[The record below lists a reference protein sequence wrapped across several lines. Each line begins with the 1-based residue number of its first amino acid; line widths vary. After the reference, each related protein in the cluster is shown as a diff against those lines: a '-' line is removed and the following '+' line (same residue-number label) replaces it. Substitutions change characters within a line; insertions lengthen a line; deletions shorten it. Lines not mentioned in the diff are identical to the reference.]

1 MVFIFTLVLAIARV
15 SCLTSEERAKF
26 SGADCFVAEAVCD
39 NRPLA
44 SKVSTEVWKSFLN
57 ITSNAVPD
65 HATCFQ
71 CGRDN
76 PCDTLDARIRE
87 TVGMLS
93 VPMVPSLA
101 AEPAC
106 VPDSIIGIMTNGVPL
121 RSSCGVNLASLD
133 GCLGR
138 PAENRQYS
146 YWTAPVCMRGWAD
159 AFMQRQEL
167 FIGVAV
173 DGFPIYNSF
182 DSQGNFVSNDV
193 LDVCH
198 GYDPGTGY
206 RYIAND
212 EPPYVIGCLR
222 GKSRENQWACGACNG
237 RQLSSEEPAP
247 VTEDAYAYKYAIGGW
262 YHDDGGSSWYFGWPP
277 INNNYRSDYRREPVE
292 YAFVYKEFPGYH
304 WYYHYVYVPPPPV
317 HYWNAEDGDGSAE
330 TGSPTPGPVS
340 TAASTTP
347 PFDSCPG
354 TGIGNQ
360 PECGTNNFAGN
371 AIDDFACW
379 RNGGSCVSSECAEQE
394 GSRSGDD
401 NDLSTETAGFVSGT
415 TRVGTGQVFFLVFFF
430 WRLELIESHLECLKK
445 VCSRNMAANQRRRS
459 LG

>member
-15 SCLTSEERAKF
+15 SCLTSQERAKF
-26 SGADCFVAEAVCD
+26 SGANCFVAEAVCD
-39 NRPLA
+39 SQPLA
-44 SKVSTEVWKSFLN
+44 SEVSTEVWESFLN

-71 CGRDN
+71 CGRGN

-138 PAENRQYS
+138 PENRQYS

-159 AFMQRQEL
+159 AFAQRQEL

-182 DSQGNFVSNDV
+182 DSQGNFVSNDF

-222 GKSRENQWACGACNG
+222 GKPRENQWACGACNS
-237 RQLSSEEPAP
+237 RQLAIEAPASA
-247 VTEDAYAYKYAIGGW
+247 TEYAYSAYRYASGGW
-262 YHDDGGSSWYFGWPP
+262 YDDSGGQNGWYWDFLPSYFHNFYN
-277 INNNYRSDYRREPVE
+277 IDYRRDDSA
-292 YAFVYKEFPGYH
+292 YAPDYEVFSGYH
-304 WYYHYVYVPPPPV
+304 WYDHYYVYVPPAPAPPNM
-317 HYWNAEDGDGSAE
+317 HYWNADGGDGSADA
-330 TGSPTPGPVS
+330 GSTTPGPVS
-340 TAASTTP
+340 KAASTTP
-347 PFDSCPG
+347 PSDSCPG

-379 RNGGSCVSSECAEQE
+379 RNGGSCVSSDCAEQE
-394 GSRSGDD
+394 GSRSGDG
-401 NDLSTETAGFVSGT
+401 NDLLTEIAGFVSGT
-415 TRVGTGQVFFLVFFF
+415 TRVGTGQVFFLVFFVA
-430 WRLELIESHLECLKK
+430 S
-445 VCSRNMAANQRRRS
+445 
-459 LG
+459 GTD